1 MLRNSRLVFNSI
13 IFTCAFCVNVIAQL
27 KSNLE
32 ISEEL
37 VNKSVNDLQIEIDVE
52 ELRFKSNLSGDFKIL
67 ENSFMNSVKKKY
79 SSAVFVN
86 DNFHFSYSI
95 SEIAVRYENSFQENL
110 FGEYFCKRKI
120 TLQGSWFDSESNQPL
135 KNFSIASTDT
145 ISIELIDEVENQSI
159 TFTKGENPATP
170 IWSSIY
176 EPVIIVGAAATAV
189 YLFFTVRSK

>member
-1 MLRNSRLVFNSI
+1 MLRNSRFVFYSI

-37 VNKSVNDLQIEIDVE
+37 VNKSINDLQIEIDVE

-67 ENSFMNSVKKKY
+67 ENIFMNSVKKKY
-79 SSAVFVN
+79 SFAVFVN
-86 DNFHFSYSI
+86 DNFHFSYSV
-95 SEIAVRYENSFQENL
+95 SEITVRYENSFQENL
-110 FGEYFCKRKI
+110 FGEYFCERKI
-120 TLQGSWFDSESNQPL
+120 TLLGSWFDSESNQPL
-135 KNFSIASTDT
+135 KNFSFALTDT
-145 ISIELIDEVENQSI
+145 ISIESIDEVENQSI
-159 TFTKGENPATP
+159 TFTKGENPDTP